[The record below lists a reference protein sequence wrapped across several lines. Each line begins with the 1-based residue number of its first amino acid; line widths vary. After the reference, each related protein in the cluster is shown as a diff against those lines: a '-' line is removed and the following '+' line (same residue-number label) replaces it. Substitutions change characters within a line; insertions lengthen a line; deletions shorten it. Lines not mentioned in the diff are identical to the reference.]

1 VPQLPGF
8 GGISEYQPQ
17 ILPRVAVVDAT
28 GGDHDRVASLLDDLR
43 DWGYPTAAR
52 VVRGD
57 PALAP
62 PEIRWRAGLTDRAS
76 AERLARQIGTT
87 AVRRVADD
95 HTGGAPLILVAG
107 VG

>member
-1 VPQLPGF
+1 MPQLPGF

-28 GGDHDRVASLLDDLR
+28 GGDHDLVAGLLDDLR
-43 DWGYPTAAR
+43 DWGYPTSAR

-76 AERLARQIGTT
+76 ADRLARHVGTT

-95 HTGGAPLILVAG
+95 HTGGAPLVLVAG
-107 VG
+107 TG